1 MSKTKKNFEL
11 GERYVQ
17 MISRLKV
24 VCDLSTE
31 KEVIEEALVLL
42 GWSVARVAEEF
53 AIGAYNTKTKEFR
66 QIAVKA
72 LLNAGGWE
80 IDPNKPIPS
89 PPKESES
96 PMKKFSG

>member
-11 GERYVQ
+11 GDRYVQ
-17 MISRLKV
+17 MISRLKD
-24 VCDLSTE
+24 VCDLNTE

-42 GWSVARVAEEF
+42 GWSVARVAENF
-53 AIGAYNTKTKEFR
+53 AIGAYNAETKEFR

-80 IDPNKPIPS
+80 IDPDKS
-89 PPKESES
+89 GPPL
-96 PMKKFSG
+96 KKAST